1 MMFAIPYQNERIS
14 GHFTRAERFL
24 FTDKKHSISKD
35 NPALVS
41 GGCSGKKSLFTLLK
55 NQKTDAVLI
64 RNIGQKMLAKLL
76 NANIRV
82 FRTSSHVSIETLQL
96 SELTELTELTEVS
109 QGRPCKSKKQ
119 RCCSQK
125 TAVNR
130 NVSTLTAPN
139 KINNT
144 FTVLGLA
151 Q

>member
-1 MMFAIPYQNERIS
+1 MIFAIPYQNERIA
-14 GHFTRAERFL
+14 GHFTKAERFL
-24 FTDKKHSISKD
+24 FTDKKHTISKD

-82 FRTSSHVSIETLQL
+82 FRASSHVSLETLQL
-96 SELTELTELTEVS
+96 SELTELTEVS

-119 RCCSQK
+119 RCCSQE
-125 TAVNR
+125 TTVIR

-139 KINNT
+139 KINST
-144 FTVLGLA
+144 FTVLGVT